1 MRSVHLENM
10 ILAGKTTYPHPGRT
24 RVPAGG
30 LVRNRKLKLN
40 PEAVGARLYQ
50 PAYVTGLWRL
60 NHEGLIPEGITV
72 PTFATTREPKTILTT
87 IGPIEYRHIPPHA
100 FFGFRKQKN
109 GTVVARPEKALLDFF
124 WMQGVEWT
132 RKEFERW
139 RLQDDWKR
147 LDWGR
152 LREYAQKWREPRLE
166 RAVEALAAYL
176 G

>member
-1 MRSVHLENM
+1 M
-10 ILAGKTTYPHPGRT
+10 IRAGNATLLRPGRT
-24 RVPAGG
+24 RDPARG
-30 LVRNRKLKLN
+30 LVRIPKPRSD
-40 PEAVGARLYQ
+40 PEAMGARLYQ

-60 NHEGLIPEGITV
+60 NHEGFIPEGVTV
-72 PTFATTREPKTILTT
+72 PTFATPRETTTILTK
-87 IGPIEYRHIPPHA
+87 IGPIEYRHIPTHA
-100 FFGFRKQKN
+100 FFGFRKLKN
-109 GTVVARPEKALLDFF
+109 GTLVARPEKALLDFF
-124 WMQGVEWT
+124 WLQGVEWN

-152 LREYAQKWREPRLE
+152 LREYVQKWREPRLE